1 MRPVN
6 RGDCPTD
13 NKGCPNNFKEYGDA
27 RDDLIERIGDYCS
40 YCESPLLAPA
50 VEHIRPKSKEA
61 ALEKT
66 WSNFLLACTFCNSV
80 KSVKTVNAGSLNEYF
95 WADTDNT
102 FRAFI
107 YVKDRSPQID
117 TSLNATNQQIAR
129 NTLELTGLDREPLH
143 PLLTKKDRRWIKR
156 KEAWGKAETAKANL
170 NEQSTEFMRRQIEDT
185 ATSTGF
191 WSVWM
196 TIFQDDTDMR
206 HRLIEAFQGT
216 CEECFDEDTH
226 PVQRDGG
233 KI

>member
-6 RGDCPTD
+6 RGDRPTD
-13 NKGCPNNFKEYGDA
+13 TNDNPIDYKGYGDA
-27 RDDLIERIGDYCS
+27 RDDLIERLGDYCS

-50 VEHIRPKSKEA
+50 VEHIQPKSKEP
-61 ALEKT
+61 ALEKI

-80 KSVKTVNAGSLNEYF
+80 KKDKTIDAGNLNDYF

-102 FRAFI
+102 FRAFF
-107 YVKDRSPQID
+107 YAKDRAPQID
-117 TSLNATNQQIAR
+117 SSLNSINQQIAR

-143 PLLTKKDRRWIKR
+143 PLLTNKDRRWIKR
-156 KEAWGKAETAKANL
+156 KEAWDKAETAKANL
-170 NEQSTEFMRRQIEDT
+170 EQQPTELMRRQIKDT

-196 TIFQDDTDMR
+196 TVFQDDTDMR
-206 HRLIEAFQGT
+206 SRLIEVFQGT
-216 CEECFDEDTH
+216 SKECFDHDTQ
-226 PVQRDGG
+226 PVQRAGG

>member
-6 RGDCPTD
+6 RGDWPTD
-13 NKGCPNNFKEYGDA
+13 SNGCPIEFKKYSDA
-27 RDDLIERIGDYCS
+27 RDNLIERIGDYCS

-50 VEHIRPKSKEA
+50 IEHIQPKSKEP

-66 WSNFLLACTFCNSV
+66 WSNFLMACTFCNSV
-80 KSVKTVNAGSLNEYF
+80 KKDNSIDAANLNDYF

-102 FRAFI
+102 FRAFL
-107 YVKDRSPQID
+107 YAKDRAPQID
-117 TSLNATNQQIAR
+117 VSLNAIKQQISR
-129 NTLELTGLDREPLH
+129 NTLDLTGLDREPSH

-156 KEAWGKAETAKANL
+156 KEAWSKAEAAKANL
-170 NEQSTEFMRRQIEDT
+170 EEQPTELMRRQIKDT

-196 TIFQDDTDMR
+196 TVFQDDTDMR
-206 HRLIEAFQGT
+206 RRLIEAFQGT
-216 CEECFDEDTH
+216 SKECFDHDAQ
-226 PVQRDGG
+226 PIQRTGG